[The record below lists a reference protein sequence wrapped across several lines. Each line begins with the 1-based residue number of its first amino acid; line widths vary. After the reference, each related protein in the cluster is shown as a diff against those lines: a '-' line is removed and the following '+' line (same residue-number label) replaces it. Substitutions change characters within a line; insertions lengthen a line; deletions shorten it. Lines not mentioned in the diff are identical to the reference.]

1 MKNINDCYTLNNGVQ
16 IPCVGFGTYKAA
28 TGNSADIIA
37 TAIEAGYRFFDTASF
52 YGTEVYL
59 AEAIKKSGLKR
70 EDFFITSK
78 VWKDEM
84 GYEETFEAF
93 ERTLKNLETDYL
105 DLYLIH
111 WPRPTLDNEW
121 KEVCLA
127 TWKAMEELYK
137 AGKVRA
143 IGLSNFLP
151 HHLDVILQ
159 NCTIKPM
166 VNQLEIN
173 PGYTQEAAVVYSQT
187 NDILVQAW
195 SPLGRQRVLQAKL
208 LIELAEKYQVSPA
221 RICLRYELQKGI
233 NPIPKASALERMQ
246 DNMKIFDFTIST
258 EDMHRLNTLP
268 QIGWSGEHP
277 DYERV
282 PVKEVDQIYN
292 EA

>member
-16 IPCVGFGTYKAA
+16 IPCIGFGTYKAA

-52 YGTEVYL
+52 YETESYL
-59 AEAIKKSGLKR
+59 AEAIKRSGLPR

-78 VWKDEM
+78 VWKTEM
-84 GYEETFEAF
+84 GYQETLEAF
-93 ERTLKNLETDYL
+93 ERTLKNLNTDYL

-111 WPRPTLDNEW
+111 WPRPTLDKEW
-121 KEVCLA
+121 KDVCVA

-137 AGKVRA
+137 AGRVRA

-159 NCTIKPM
+159 NCTVKPM
-166 VNQLEIN
+166 VNQLEMN
-173 PGYTQEAAVVYSQT
+173 PGYTQEAAVNYSQA

-208 LIELAEKYQVSPA
+208 LVELAEKYQVSPA

-233 NPIPKASALERMQ
+233 NPIPKASAMERMK
-246 DNMKIFDFTIST
+246 DNMNVFDFTIST
-258 EDMHRLNTLP
+258 EDMHKLNTLP

-277 DYERV
+277 DFERV
-282 PVKEVDQIYN
+282 PVQEIDSIYN
-292 EA
+292 D

>member
-16 IPCVGFGTYKAA
+16 IPCIGFGTYKAA

-52 YGTEVYL
+52 YETESYL
-59 AEAIKKSGLKR
+59 AEAIKRSGLPR

-78 VWKDEM
+78 VWKTEM
-84 GYEETFEAF
+84 GYQETLEAF
-93 ERTLKNLETDYL
+93 ERTLKNLNTDYL

-111 WPRPTLDNEW
+111 WPRPTLDKEW
-121 KEVCLA
+121 KDVCVA

-137 AGKVRA
+137 AGRVRA

-159 NCTIKPM
+159 NCSVKPM
-166 VNQLEIN
+166 VNQLEMN
-173 PGYTQEAAVVYSQT
+173 PGYTQEAAVNYSQA

-208 LIELAEKYQVSPA
+208 LVELAEKYQVSPA

-233 NPIPKASALERMQ
+233 NPIPKASAMERMK
-246 DNMKIFDFTIST
+246 DNMNVFDFTIST
-258 EDMHRLNTLP
+258 EDMHKLNTLP

-277 DYERV
+277 DFERV
-282 PVKEVDQIYN
+282 PVQEIDSIYN
-292 EA
+292 D

>member
-1 MKNINDCYTLNNGVQ
+1 
-16 IPCVGFGTYKAA
+16 
-28 TGNSADIIA
+28 
-37 TAIEAGYRFFDTASF
+37 
-52 YGTEVYL
+52 
-59 AEAIKKSGLKR
+59 
-70 EDFFITSK
+70 
-78 VWKDEM
+78 
-84 GYEETFEAF
+84 
-93 ERTLKNLETDYL
+93 
-105 DLYLIH
+105 
-111 WPRPTLDNEW
+111 
-121 KEVCLA
+121 
-127 TWKAMEELYK
+127 
-137 AGKVRA
+137 
-143 IGLSNFLP
+143 
-151 HHLDVILQ
+151 
-159 NCTIKPM
+159 M

-173 PGYTQEAAVVYSQT
+173 PGYTQEAAVVYSQA

-208 LIELAEKYQVSPA
+208 LVELAEKYQVSPA

>member
-1 MKNINDCYTLNNGVQ
+1 MKNIKDCYTLNNGVQ
-16 IPCVGFGTYKAA
+16 IPCIGFGTYKAA

-37 TAIEAGYRFFDTASF
+37 TAIQAGYRFFDTASF
-52 YGTEVYL
+52 YETESYL
-59 AEAIKKSGLKR
+59 AEAIKRSGLPR

-78 VWKDEM
+78 VWKTEM
-84 GYEETFEAF
+84 GYQETLEAF
-93 ERTLKNLETDYL
+93 ERTLKNLNTDYL

-111 WPRPTLDNEW
+111 WPRPTLDKEW
-121 KEVCLA
+121 KNVCIA

-137 AGKVRA
+137 AGRVRA

-159 NCTIKPM
+159 NCTVKPM
-166 VNQLEIN
+166 VNQLEMN
-173 PGYTQEAAVVYSQT
+173 PGYTQEAAVNYSQA

-208 LIELAEKYQVSPA
+208 LVELAAKYQVSPA

-233 NPIPKASALERMQ
+233 NPIPKASAIERMK
-246 DNMKIFDFTIST
+246 DNMNVFNFEIST
-258 EDMHRLNTLP
+258 EDMHKLNTLP

-277 DYERV
+277 DFERV
-282 PVKEVDQIYN
+282 PVQEIDAIYN
-292 EA
+292 D

>member
-1 MKNINDCYTLNNGVQ
+1 MKNLNDCYTLNNGVQ
-16 IPCVGFGTYKAA
+16 IPCIGFGTYKAA
-28 TGNSADIIA
+28 TGDSADIIA

-52 YGTEVYL
+52 YGTEIYL
-59 AEAIKKSGLKR
+59 AEAIKRSGLPR

-78 VWKDEM
+78 VWKTEM
-84 GYEETFEAF
+84 GYQETLDAF
-93 ERTLKNLETDYL
+93 ERTLHNLNTDYL

-111 WPRPTLDNEW
+111 WPRPTLDKEW
-121 KEVCLA
+121 KDVCIA

-166 VNQLEIN
+166 VNQLEMN
-173 PGYTQEAAVVYSQT
+173 PGYTQEAAVNYSQA

-208 LIELAEKYQVSPA
+208 LVELAKKYQVSPA

-233 NPIPKASALERMQ
+233 NPIPKASAMERMK
-246 DNMKIFDFTIST
+246 DNMNVFDFTINT
-258 EDMHRLNTLP
+258 EDMHKLNTLP

-277 DYERV
+277 DFERV
-282 PVKEVDQIYN
+282 PVQEIDSIYN
-292 EA
+292 E

>member
-1 MKNINDCYTLNNGVQ
+1 MKNSNDCYTLNNGVQ
-16 IPCVGFGTYKAA
+16 IPCIGFGTYKAT

-52 YGTEVYL
+52 YETESYL
-59 AEAIKKSGLKR
+59 AEAIKRSGLPR

-78 VWKDEM
+78 VWKSEM
-84 GYEETFEAF
+84 GYQETLEAF
-93 ERTLKNLETDYL
+93 ERTLKNLNTNYL

-111 WPRPTLDNEW
+111 WPRPTLDKEW
-121 KEVCLA
+121 KDVCIA

-137 AGKVRA
+137 AGKVHA

-159 NCTIKPM
+159 NCTVKPM
-166 VNQLEIN
+166 VNQLEMN
-173 PGYTQEAAVVYSQT
+173 PGYTQEAAVNYSQA

-208 LIELAEKYQVSPA
+208 LVELAEKYQVSPA

-233 NPIPKASALERMQ
+233 NPIPKASAMERMK
-246 DNMKIFDFTIST
+246 DNMNVFNFTISP
-258 EDMHRLNTLP
+258 EDMHKLNTLP

-277 DYERV
+277 DFERV
-282 PVKEVDQIYN
+282 PVQEIDSIYN
-292 EA
+292 D

>member
-1 MKNINDCYTLNNGVQ
+1 MKNINDCYTLNNGVK

-173 PGYTQEAAVVYSQT
+173 PGYTQEAAVVYSQA

-208 LIELAEKYQVSPA
+208 LVELAEKYQVSPA

>member
-1 MKNINDCYTLNNGVQ
+1 MKSINDCYTLNNGVQ

-59 AEAIKKSGLKR
+59 AEAIKRSGLPRK
-70 EDFFITSK
+70 DFFITSK
-78 VWKDEM
+78 VWKTEM
-84 GYEETFEAF
+84 GYQETLEAF
-93 ERTLKNLETDYL
+93 ERTLTNLNTDYL

-111 WPRPTLDNEW
+111 WPRKTLEQEW
-121 KEVCLA
+121 KDVCIA
-127 TWKAMEELYK
+127 TWKAMEELYT

-166 VNQLEIN
+166 VNQLEMN
-173 PGYTQEAAVVYSQT
+173 PGYTQEAAVNYSQA

-208 LIELAEKYQVSPA
+208 LVELAQKYNVSPA

-233 NPIPKASALERMQ
+233 NPIPKASAMERMK
-246 DNMKIFDFTIST
+246 DNMNVFDFTIST
-258 EDMHRLNTLP
+258 EDMHKLNTLP

-277 DYERV
+277 DFDRV
-282 PVKEVDQIYN
+282 PVQEVDQIYN
-292 EA
+292 EL

>member
-16 IPCVGFGTYKAA
+16 IPCIGFGTYKAA

-52 YGTEVYL
+52 YETESYL
-59 AEAIKKSGLKR
+59 AEAIKRSGLPR

-78 VWKDEM
+78 VWKTEM
-84 GYEETFEAF
+84 GYQETLEAF
-93 ERTLKNLETDYL
+93 ERTLKNLNTDYL

-111 WPRPTLDNEW
+111 WPRPTLYKEW
-121 KEVCLA
+121 KDVCIA

-159 NCTIKPM
+159 NCTVKPM
-166 VNQLEIN
+166 VNQLEMN
-173 PGYTQEAAVVYSQT
+173 PGYTQEAAVNYSQA

-208 LIELAEKYQVSPA
+208 LVELAEKYQVSPA

-233 NPIPKASALERMQ
+233 NPIPKASAMERMK
-246 DNMKIFDFTIST
+246 DNMNVFNFTISA
-258 EDMHRLNTLP
+258 EDMHKLNTLP

-277 DYERV
+277 DFERI
-282 PVKEVDQIYN
+282 PVQEIDAIYN
-292 EA
+292 D

>member
-16 IPCVGFGTYKAA
+16 IPCIGFGTYKAA

-37 TAIEAGYRFFDTASF
+37 TAIKAGYRFFDTASF
-52 YGTEVYL
+52 YETESYL
-59 AEAIKKSGLKR
+59 AEAIKRSGLPR
-70 EDFFITSK
+70 EEFFITSK
-78 VWKDEM
+78 VWKTEM
-84 GYEETFEAF
+84 GYQETLEAF
-93 ERTLKNLETDYL
+93 ERTLKNLNTDYL

-111 WPRPTLDNEW
+111 WPRPTLDKEW
-121 KEVCLA
+121 KDVCIA

-137 AGKVRA
+137 AGKIRA

-159 NCTIKPM
+159 NCTVKPM
-166 VNQLEIN
+166 VNQLEMN
-173 PGYTQEAAVVYSQT
+173 PGYTQEAAVNYSQA

-208 LIELAEKYQVSPA
+208 LVELAEKYQVSPA

-233 NPIPKASALERMQ
+233 NPIPKASAMERMQ
-246 DNMKIFDFTIST
+246 DNMNVFNFTISE
-258 EDMHRLNTLP
+258 EDMHKLNTLP

-277 DYERV
+277 DFDRI
-282 PVKEVDQIYN
+282 PVQEIDSIYN
-292 EA
+292 D

>member
-1 MKNINDCYTLNNGVQ
+1 MEKINDCYTLNNGVK
-16 IPCVGFGTYKAA
+16 IPCIGFGTYKAA

-37 TAIEAGYRFFDTASF
+37 TAIDAGYRFFDTASF
-52 YGTEVYL
+52 YGTEIYL

-70 EDFFITSK
+70 EEFFITSK

-84 GYEETFEAF
+84 GYKETLEAF

-111 WPRPTLDNEW
+111 WPRPTLDKEW
-121 KEVCLA
+121 KDVCIA

-137 AGKVRA
+137 EGKVRA

-151 HHLDVILQ
+151 HHLNVILQ
-159 NCTIKPM
+159 NCTVKPM
-166 VNQLEIN
+166 VNQLEMN
-173 PGYTQEAAVVYSQT
+173 PGYTQEAAVAYSQA

-208 LIELAEKYQVSPA
+208 LVELAEKYQVSPA

-233 NPIPKASALERMQ
+233 NPIPKASAIERMK
-246 DNMKIFDFTIST
+246 DNMNIFNFTIST

-277 DYERV
+277 DFERV
-282 PVKEVDQIYN
+282 PIQEVAQIYN
-292 EA
+292 

>member
-1 MKNINDCYTLNNGVQ
+1 MKSINDCYILNNGVQ
-16 IPCVGFGTYKAA
+16 IPCIGFGTYKAA

-52 YGTEVYL
+52 YGTESYL
-59 AEAIKKSGLKR
+59 AEAIRRSGMKR

-84 GYEETFEAF
+84 GYEETLAAF

-111 WPRPTLDNEW
+111 WPRPTLDKEW
-121 KEVCLA
+121 KEVCIA

-137 AGKVRA
+137 AGKIRA

-159 NCTIKPM
+159 NCTVKPM
-166 VNQLEIN
+166 VNQLEMN
-173 PGYTQEAAVVYSQT
+173 PGYTQEAAVLYSQT

-208 LIELAEKYQVSPA
+208 LVELAEKYRVSPA

-233 NPIPKASALERMQ
+233 NPIPKASALERMK
-246 DNMKIFDFTIST
+246 DNMNVFNFTIST

-282 PVKEVDQIYN
+282 PVQEVDSIYN
-292 EA
+292 D